1 MSANE
6 EIVSPDNHAE
16 EAGNTEFD
24 QAWNDVEEVPSGS
37 TGGDESEEKNKP
49 AESGKTDQDDSIKPD
64 DAEKSP
70 GKNDPADSST
80 KESEDSEK
88 PDYSFLDKIDQENGA
103 PDSSGKTPTE
113 KKEDEQENTET
124 AGKTEEKPKESENPP
139 DSGSFDVDAFIA
151 GLPDDMKEFASDYPE
166 EAKFNI
172 RCMEIMFRKL
182 RGTSGAS
189 ELENR
194 LAGMEEYLGNV
205 LRFEEQAREQA
216 RQIEFQNEVLKV
228 HPDAEE
234 ILTKKRDFSEWL
246 KAQPRYL
253 QQAVRRI
260 NDPADAIDILNKYKA
275 DRGILEKKQN
285 RKNELYRGLSASS
298 ERAGKTG
305 NENASFDEAWDE
317 IDDEQVK

>member
-1 MSANE
+1 
-6 EIVSPDNHAE
+6 
-16 EAGNTEFD
+16 
-24 QAWNDVEEVPSGS
+24 
-37 TGGDESEEKNKP
+37 
-49 AESGKTDQDDSIKPD
+49 
-64 DAEKSP
+64 
-70 GKNDPADSST
+70 
-80 KESEDSEK
+80 
-88 PDYSFLDKIDQENGA
+88 
-103 PDSSGKTPTE
+103 
-113 KKEDEQENTET
+113 
-124 AGKTEEKPKESENPP
+124 
-139 DSGSFDVDAFIA
+139 
-151 GLPDDMKEFASDYPE
+151 MKEFASDYPE

-172 RCMEIMFRKL
+172 RCMEILFRKL

-298 ERAGKTG
+298 GRAGKAG